1 MANKDNLIKYVT
13 QKIGVDKLNQL
24 VQQIEEQVVQDP
36 DFNPQA
42 IADVL
47 QGLEH
52 VVTNPED
59 YQAVLSDAIQSGAVD
74 EGMMPPNFDPV
85 FVAVLL
91 LVFRELK
98 KKYPAQNLPQQP
110 QMFARGGLTVLANK
124 GRGGDTMLA
133 HINPREAEVLRRMGG
148 TGKINPLSGLPEF
161 KGGFI
166 GKVLKVAAPIV
177 AGIFLGP
184 AGAALAGAAS
194 GASGGGGLKGA
205 LMGAALGFLG
215 AGGGAGIASGL
226 GKAAIG
232 ILPESFGSYLTSSLG
247 HRAIGAGLLGAG
259 VGAAGGANPLKTGL
273 LTGASAYFTPQ
284 IQGGVGIGESAAAE
298 AAGLTGVGI
307 GESAAAQTA
316 GLTGVGTSSLNNLNT
331 SLMPAPI
338 GAPYAPSTGGLG
350 ALGGLNP
357 GATVSELAN
366 TAASTAAKAGSGL
379 FGNTSTL
386 TKGLML
392 SSLIGGKT
400 PQQAQQAI
408 AGSNLSE
415 AQKEALS
422 RELTNYSASW
432 NATTLPTEGTP
443 EYDDM
448 MQQIYQGK
456 GQTFLQP
463 QVKEMARGGA
473 LGYLNGRM
481 SGRTDNIPAKLSPG
495 EYVLDAETVAML
507 GDGNSKAGARKLDEM
522 RKNIRQQKGK
532 ELAKGKFSP
541 NAKAPL
547 SYLRGN

>member
-24 VQQIEEQVVQDP
+24 VQQIEQQVVQDP

-166 GKVLKVAAPIV
+166 GKVLKIAAPIA

-184 AGAALAGAAS
+184 GAAALAGAAS
-194 GASGGGGLKGA
+194 GASGGGGIKGA
-205 LMGAALGFLG
+205 LMGGALGFLG
-215 AGGGAGIASGL
+215 AGGGAGVAGSL
-226 GKAAIG
+226 GKAATG
-232 ILPESFGSYLTSSLG
+232 ILPESFGSYLTNSLG
-247 HRAIGAGLLGAG
+247 HQAIGAGLLGAG
-259 VGAAGGANPLKTGL
+259 IGAAGGANPLKTGL

-284 IQGGVGIGESAAAE
+284 IQGG
-298 AAGLTGVGI
+298 LGI

-316 GLTGVGTSSLNNLNT
+316 GLTGAQTSSLNNLGT

-443 EYDDM
+443 EHDDM

-463 QVKEMARGGA
+463 QVVKMARGGA
-473 LGYLNGRM
+473 LGYLNGGM

-532 ELAKGKFSP
+532 ALAKGKFSP